1 MLIAM
6 CIKERNL
13 AENSQL
19 VLSEKLLLISISI
32 YLTNDKNSY
41 SFCSFEVYWYL
52 YLLWDWA
59 CPLSII
65 NFILTIKVSF
75 CSEYHDIN
83 FILIM
88 KLRLAGAFCCNWCSV
103 EQELVF
109 NSYYSYKRYSFACHC
124 SVVHFCMWLI
134 LQIDCHPS
142 LVWTEIMSFIKGSYE
157 SLYTEKGYLDK
168 EEYIKLGRKRAP
180 SFSGNRSQIYDIF
193 LKYHNYKQQHSL
205 FDEADLVYKLYCRL
219 RMASSFF

>member
-88 KLRLAGAFCCNWCSV
+88 KLGLAGAFCCKWCSV

-109 NSYYSYKRYSFACHC
+109 NSYYSYKQYSFAFT
-124 SVVHFCMWLI
+124 V
-134 LQIDCHPS
+134 Q
-142 LVWTEIMSFIKGSYE
+142 
-157 SLYTEKGYLDK
+157 
-168 EEYIKLGRKRAP
+168 
-180 SFSGNRSQIYDIF
+180 
-193 LKYHNYKQQHSL
+193 L
-205 FDEADLVYKLYCRL
+205 FTFACDWFCRL
-219 RMASSFF
+219 IATHPLCGQKSCLLSRDHTNPFILKRVIWTKKSI